1 MSGYT
6 IWVDTRYGWVH
17 DTLCVCVCVCV
28 CVCDTNV
35 TVMVAIRNDTTS
47 YIIFLLHSV
56 VLPTK
61 THDCYFF

>member
-1 MSGYT
+1 MGGYT
-6 IWVDTRYGWVH
+6 IWVGTRYV
-17 DTLCVCVCVCV
+17 V